1 MQLWVHRG
9 ASTVGW
15 GSPVMYQPVLH
26 HITGEFRSRWRGRIH
41 AVAMCA
47 ALPAGAALI
56 VLANGALATTAT
68 SIYVA
73 SLVLLFGTSAAYH
86 ILARSR
92 RAQLIMQRLDHS
104 MVYVLIAGTYTP
116 VCLLALP
123 GTLGIVLLC
132 VVWMI
137 AAVGIVLKSMWRA
150 RVFASVLYVVL
161 GWIVVVVLP
170 WAYQHIGLTAML
182 LYAVGGTVFTTGA
195 VMFYRRWPRLRPA
208 HFGFHEVWHVLTV
221 VAVVLQFTATALLV
235 R

>member
-1 MQLWVHRG
+1 MH
-9 ASTVGW
+9 
-15 GSPVMYQPVLH
+15 QPVLH

-132 VVWMI
+132 VVWTI

-161 GWIVVVVLP
+161 G
-170 WAYQHIGLTAML
+170 
-182 LYAVGGTVFTTGA
+182 
-195 VMFYRRWPRLRPA
+195 
-208 HFGFHEVWHVLTV
+208 
-221 VAVVLQFTATALLV
+221 
-235 R
+235 

>member
-1 MQLWVHRG
+1 
-9 ASTVGW
+9 
-15 GSPVMYQPVLH
+15 MYQPVLH

-41 AVAMCA
+41 AMAMCA

-195 VMFYRRWPRLRPA
+195 VMFYRRWPRCHVRPYSASKKQSRDGCCDIVRFQSQNNCNQYLRLSQRR
-208 HFGFHEVWHVLTV
+208 ES
-221 VAVVLQFTATALLV
+221 VAPG
-235 R
+235 RG

>member
-1 MQLWVHRG
+1 
-9 ASTVGW
+9 
-15 GSPVMYQPVLH
+15 
-26 HITGEFRSRWRGRIH
+26 
-41 AVAMCA
+41 MCA

-132 VVWMI
+132 VVWTI

-150 RVFASVLYVVL
+150 RVFASVLYIVL

-208 HFGFHEVWHVLTV
+208 HFGFHEVWHALTV